1 MKIFKNKLILQ
12 KEISKD
18 NCLSFVPTMGGLHE
32 GHLSLIKKA
41 KKKKC
46 KICVSIFVN
55 PTQFNDQNDYINYP
69 RTIKSDLSILKNL
82 GINSVFIPNEEEL
95 NISNQEFSIT
105 LNNQDFGL
113 CEKYRDGHFEGVVT
127 IVSKLCNIIKPKYLV
142 LGKKDYQQLHV
153 LQKYIQ
159 NFCYPI
165 KVLPVKTVREKN
177 GLAMSSRNNL
187 LTASQLEK
195 ASELYK
201 NILELSKQCRSITNI
216 SKSEKKFTQNLIAK
230 DWNIEYLTVRSQK
243 TLLHP
248 KSSEKDLV
256 VMIAAKIENIRLI
269 DNIEFCIN

>member
-1 MKIFKNKLILQ
+1 MKIIKKFDIAKNYFSSLQ
-12 KEISKD
+12 EVI
-18 NCLSFVPTMGGLHE
+18 FVPTMGNLHA
-32 GHLSLIKKA
+32 GHIQLINVALKKTPNVV
-41 KKKKC
+41 
-46 KICVSIFVN
+46 VSIFVN